1 MAAPNI
7 ETSTNPT
14 QTGGNASGVV
24 VGLEPTQTLGFY
36 GDAGVVQP
44 SITGAT
50 TNTSTVL
57 NSVVTALA
65 DLGLVIDART

>member
-24 VGLEPTQTLGFY
+24 VGLDTDQTLGFY
-36 GDAGVVQP
+36 GNAGVAQQVCTA
-44 SITGAT
+44 SVAT
-50 TNTSTVL
+50 IHAALVAVGL
-57 NSVVTALA
+57 IRNS
-65 DLGLVIDART
+65 